1 MDRIVPEVLG
11 RSGSS
16 EVGQALFL
24 SQTATSS
31 VEFIRR
37 TSTSIPWVPVNV
49 AEHIPQAFQCNLL
62 SGSKAMS
69 TSDQQQRSE
78 RQVCAVRSYLALMVW
93 NLLLYL

>member
-49 AEHIPQAFQCNLL
+49 AEHIP
-62 SGSKAMS
+62 
-69 TSDQQQRSE
+69 
-78 RQVCAVRSYLALMVW
+78 
-93 NLLLYL
+93 

>member
-37 TSTSIPWVPVNV
+37 TSTPWVNV
-49 AEHIPQAFQCNLL
+49 AEDIPQAFQRNLL
-62 SGSKAMS
+62 SGSKAMLG
-69 TSDQQQRSE
+69 QQQRSE
-78 RQVCAVRSYLALMVW
+78 RQVCAVLSYLALTVW
-93 NLLLYL
+93 NLYL